1 MKRSRV
7 AAARGPVERLNKSS
21 QLMELQAPHRPIPT
35 RHKLT
40 APDRVD
46 YKAAEA
52 WVRRRTRQ
60 RIRLENYIWEGT
72 PATRKL
78 RERFLKFARV
88 LQAELLHFESWDGTP
103 RS

>member
-1 MKRSRV
+1 M
-7 AAARGPVERLNKSS
+7 ERLKQSS

-35 RHKLT
+35 RHELT
-40 APDRVD
+40 APEGVD

-60 RIRLENYIWEGT
+60 RIRLENYVWEGS
-72 PATRKL
+72 PETRKL

-88 LQAELLHFESWDGTP
+88 LQTELLRFENWDGTP
-103 RS
+103 RT